1 MGWQLE
7 LRSSFRSGVLT
18 CGLSLVHARRLSWF
32 TAREEVPVI
41 EQCYIRCGGAW
52 TGVSFRAQFGSAI
65 RYPAEEYNFH
75 IGLRLVRTCR

>member
-1 MGWQLE
+1 
-7 LRSSFRSGVLT
+7 
-18 CGLSLVHARRLSWF
+18 
-32 TAREEVPVI
+32 VI

-52 TGVSFRAQFGSAI
+52 TSVSFRAKFGSAI